1 MKVKTDILLRV
12 RIAYLAVALFTIAAV
27 YRLVIIQYVE
37 AEKWIGLGQNNGL
50 KVMKINAT
58 RGNIYADDG
67 SLLATSLPFYKVA
80 FDPSLAAQD
89 LFDSRIDS
97 LSYLLSQYF
106 KNLSQRINYLK
117 YAIGAASLGFLFNM
131 MTVLGLYLEKII
143 ISRLIFASC
152 CISMIIS
159 ILLFLLEIF
168 LSTHALKL
176 HLSDMKIDEK

>member
-1 MKVKTDILLRV
+1 MNIDYTVTALMFPAIPLIMTVYSNRFHTLSALIRKLRDEHV
-12 RIAYLAVALFTIAAV
+12 F
-27 YRLVIIQYVE
+27 
-37 AEKWIGLGQNNGL
+37 EKHIPPEWEKQL
-50 KVMKINAT
+50 
-58 RGNIYADDG
+58 
-67 SLLATSLPFYKVA
+67 
-80 FDPSLAAQD
+80 
-89 LFDSRIDS
+89 
-97 LSYLLSQYF
+97 